1 MLLAGRYKQACKIIF
16 ALQLLVSWLVVVGAG
31 AYADEMSHGYNMH
44 AVFGLAVAFSVLVS
58 LDGMLNPKAR
68 WRQLRS
74 SAMSLH
80 SIIWRYRTRTGPF
93 EVDESRNE
101 SSRPEDMLC
110 TVLKDWRDELLAG
123 AGLKTSNLRRKYPSH
138 VYRHHQD
145 RGKVAN
151 DADDHQSPTQ
161 PNRYIKLR
169 VEPMMDFY
177 AMRVPKYT
185 NHGFVLKTTVL
196 LLGVASSVLAHYEM
210 LAYVMVATA
219 AATAVTSW
227 SEFSEDARK
236 VSISI

>member
-1 MLLAGRYKQACKIIF
+1 M
-16 ALQLLVSWLVVVGAG
+16 
-31 AYADEMSHGYNMH
+31 
-44 AVFGLAVAFSVLVS
+44 
-58 LDGMLNPKAR
+58 
-68 WRQLRS
+68 
-74 SAMSLH
+74 
-80 SIIWRYRTRTGPF
+80 
-93 EVDESRNE
+93 
-101 SSRPEDMLC
+101 
-110 TVLKDWRDELLAG
+110 LAG
-123 AGLKTSNLRRKYPSH
+123 AELETSNLRRKYPSH

-177 AMRVPKYT
+177 SRRVPKYT
-185 NHGFVLKTTVL
+185 NHGFVLKTTIL

-236 VSISI
+236 VSRNSYANLHVLRR